1 MCKGKCFL
9 FTKKTNWK
17 MSGSS
22 KGYFRTLRNVDVY
35 FLPYV
40 SFLLSPISSKQN
52 IVIYSINGTRIFL
65 IRTQNGIVI
74 ER

>member
-1 MCKGKCFL
+1 
-9 FTKKTNWK
+9 
-17 MSGSS
+17 MSESS
-22 KGYFRTLRNVDVY
+22 KRYFRTLGNVDVY

-40 SFLLSPISSKQN
+40 SFLLSPISSKQKF
-52 IVIYSINGTRIFL
+52 VFYSINGTRIFL